1 MTNIRIGAFPLEKDA
16 QTCFELPSCKHPGAE
31 VEILKMVF
39 RLIGVNYTVI
49 DVWKEFGE
57 VYDFGAKQADGNW
70 SGMIGLLQKDKLDM
84 IGLSMRIS
92 TDREEAVLFSYPT
105 RVFQSVFVIAPP
117 TFTCTRQFIFNAFS
131 RTVWLFIVFFVILLY
146 LSDLLINYFKL
157 KGVHPDKPYHRLFLD
172 LFSTSISLYNISA
185 RVLLLVILITTFLL
199 SQLYQT
205 DMYAYLSAPLT
216 FAIPFRTTKEALDV
230 VEKKKMYFAAYENQT
245 FLCTQSICN
254 RYQQAIKKN
263 PVRRAFREKEV
274 QNLITN
280 GGIYQST
287 VDSALL
293 PGQLSWLNEK
303 QKYLIIRDEDAPSY
317 YVAYS
322 FSKKYK
328 KMVDKFNSALI
339 EVLPAVSLITTGHG
353 YNTRKIPFEIR
364 TTNPRS
370 PLSINNHL
378 WQLFRS
384 FIISSSVCLI
394 VFGLEVLFHF
404 LRSFR
409 FSKSYSLA
417 LFISLNFLT
426 VL

>member
-92 TDREEAVLFSYPT
+92 SDREEAVLFSYPT

-131 RTVWLFIVFFVILLY
+131 RTVWLFIVFFVLLLY

-157 KGVHPDKPYHRLFLD
+157 KGVHPDKPIHRLFLD
-172 LFSTSISLYNISA
+172 LFSTNISLYNISA

-254 RYQQAIKKN
+254 RYQQVIKKN

-353 YNTRKIPFEIR
+353 YNTRKIPFEVSDLQIYG
-364 TTNPRS
+364 
-370 PLSINNHL
+370 
-378 WQLFRS
+378 
-384 FIISSSVCLI
+384 ISSVVHNKI
-394 VFGLEVLFHF
+394 
-404 LRSFR
+404 
-409 FSKSYSLA
+409 
-417 LFISLNFLT
+417 
-426 VL
+426 